1 MATRPTK
8 RVKKHGLCLITGA
21 TLLITGWAGDVPAQT
36 ASPQGTNAR
45 PIELVADDVIYH
57 SQQKQVHANGNVEIV
72 QGERVLFANSV
83 IYNQETDTVIA
94 TGDVVLREPS
104 GDVVFSNRVE
114 LRDGFKRGIIREMKI
129 RLANRARLSARQ
141 AVRVNEHTTRLNTAV
156 YTRCEAC
163 PDAPEETPI
172 WQVKAHKVT
181 RDEKALDVE
190 YEDATLEFFGVPVF
204 YTPYFSHPDPTVER
218 RSGFLAPIFGS
229 STKLGMELT
238 TPYFITVG
246 DDADI
251 TLSPRFTSAE
261 RAVLEG
267 EYRQQFQTGRW
278 EISGSS
284 TYVNERDL
292 SNRRTG
298 ANVFRGHFSTTGDFR
313 QNRAWSWGFNGNWTS
328 DDTYLKRY
336 RISGAD
342 TLESDVFL
350 QAISD
355 QNYFNVSSF
364 AFRGLKV
371 NDDPGQ
377 SPVILPNIDYEWS
390 PNVAVGGGRVTVG
403 AHALSLI
410 RTQGRDTRRLSVST
424 NWQARAT
431 DQIGL
436 VYEPSVSLRG
446 DAYWVS
452 DAQKTDINA
461 RQNDSVTGRILPTA
475 AVKVSWPLARRAGKT
490 SQTIEPIAQIVAS
503 PGGGNPA
510 DIPNEDSQSVEISD
524 VNLFAINRFAGFDR
538 VDSGSRVTYGLR
550 AGIYGDGG
558 GFSEFL
564 IGQSWRINQ
573 DSPFPVGSGLEDRLS
588 DIVGR
593 VTIAP
598 SEQFAYNFRFR
609 LDPERFQIDR
619 QEHEF
624 TGGIDWLRAS
634 ISYVELEPVLNGIAA
649 GSTNELALRADVKFS
664 DHWSAFAAH
673 RRDLSKGGGGLRAE
687 GGIAYLDECLDFSLG
702 ISRDFTND
710 RDIDNNLS
718 ILFRLRLI
726 GLG

>member
-8 RVKKHGLCLITGA
+8 YGLNLITGA
-21 TLLITGWAGDVPAQT
+21 ALLITGWASEVHSQ
-36 ASPQGTNAR
+36 ASAAQGTNAK
-45 PIELVADDVIYH
+45 PIELVADDITYH
-57 SQQKQVHANGNVEIV
+57 SQEKQVHANGNVEIV
-72 QGERVLFANSV
+72 QGERVLFANNV

-104 GDVVFSNRVE
+104 GDVVFSDRVE
-114 LRDGFKRGIIREMKI
+114 LRDGFKRGIIQEMKI

-172 WQVKAHKVT
+172 WQVKAHRVT

-229 STKLGMELT
+229 STELGLELT

-246 DDADI
+246 EDADI
-251 TLSPRFTSAE
+251 TLAPRFTSAE

-278 EISGSS
+278 EMSGSS

-298 ANVFRGHFSTTGDFR
+298 TNVFRGHFFTKGNFR
-313 QNRAWSWGFNGNWTS
+313 QNQAWSWGFNGNWTS

-336 RISGAD
+336 RISSAD

-355 QNYFNVSSF
+355 RNYFNVSSF

-390 PNVAVGGGRVTVG
+390 PNVAFGGGRVTVG

-424 NWQARAT
+424 KWQTRTT

-452 DAQKTDINA
+452 DAQKTNINA
-461 RQNDSVTGRILPTA
+461 RQNNSVTGRVLPTA
-475 AVKVSWPLARRAGKT
+475 AVKVSWPLARRSGKT

-558 GFSEFL
+558 GFSELL

-598 SEQFAYNFRFR
+598 SQQFAYNFRFR

-619 QEHEF
+619 QEHEV

-634 ISYVELEPVLNGIAA
+634 ISYVELEPIVNGIAG

-664 DHWSAFAAH
+664 DNWSAFAAH

-702 ISRDFTND
+702 VSRDFTND